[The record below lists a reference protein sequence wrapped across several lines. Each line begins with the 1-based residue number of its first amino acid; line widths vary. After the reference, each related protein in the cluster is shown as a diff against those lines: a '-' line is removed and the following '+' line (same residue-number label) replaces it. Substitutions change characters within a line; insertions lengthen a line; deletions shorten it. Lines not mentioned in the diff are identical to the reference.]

1 MTQPRRQVI
10 VHDSKD
16 ALVDSVAGR
25 FIAEIVSLQSE
36 QSRVSVCLT
45 GGSVGIG
52 VLAAVAASPL
62 RNTIN
67 WGRIDL
73 WWGDER
79 WVPAHHA
86 DRNAQQAWDALLGSV
101 EVPEANLHAF
111 PAADSGLTL
120 DEAAVKYAEDLR
132 SAAAPGDDAVAFDL
146 LFLGVG
152 PDGHVASLFPR
163 RGELDDAGTVVAI
176 RDSPKPPPE
185 RLSLTMP
192 VINKAQRVWLVVAG
206 QDKASALGLALAGA
220 SVHLVP
226 VAGVQGQRETIFFVD
241 NDAAVDVPRELIDGN
256 D

>member
-1 MTQPRRQVI
+1 MTPHRQVI
-10 VHDSKD
+10 VHESKNE
-16 ALVDSVAGR
+16 LVASVAAR
-25 FIAEIVSLQSE
+25 FISEVVTLQSQ
-36 QSRVSVCLT
+36 QSQVSVCLT

-52 VLAAVAASPL
+52 VLAAVAESPL

-67 WGRIDL
+67 WGRIDV

-86 DRNAQQAWDALLGSV
+86 DRNAQQAWDALLGGV
-101 EVPEANLHAF
+101 DIPEANLHVF
-111 PAADSGLTL
+111 PASDSGLSL
-120 DEAAVKYAEDLR
+120 DEAAVRYADELR
-132 SAAAPGDDAVAFDL
+132 EAAVDGDDAVKFDL
-146 LFLGVG
+146 MFLGVG

-163 RGELDDAGTVVAI
+163 RGELEDVGTVVAI
-176 RDSPKPPPE
+176 RDSPKPPSE

-192 VINKAQRVWLVVAG
+192 VIKGAQRIWLVVAG

-226 VAGVQGQRETIFFVD
+226 VAGVRGQLETIFFVD
-241 NDAAVDVPRELIDGN
+241 NDAAVDVPRDLIKDAN